1 MGNNVY
7 ASASLLPLLDCFN
20 AYSYLYFNDSIAAR
34 LCLRISILR
43 WVSLRQVS
51 SLTWFPS
58 PTFWLHF
65 WGYPEFDSVVG
76 EKARR
81 YRNMKDEKSL
91 YFVTAWRYFT
101 EIWNV
106 LRLQIWKH
114 HSNSYPLQLPGII
127 SLDCTLWSK
136 LIPGTCIREQHVW
149 KWLSLWPA
157 HGKQM
162 FSKRFDGI
170 PGSSQ
175 SVHNLSFQTYHPPTP
190 VHAQPHEMI
199 LQNPLCLF
207 MPPLISALAIFITQ
221 NIVWTPVSP
230 SSPAKSLLIF

>member
-1 MGNNVY
+1 MIPLQLDSVY
-7 ASASLLPLLDCFN
+7 VFQFWGESASGRFLLLPDFP
-20 AYSYLYFNDSIAAR
+20 AR
-34 LCLRISILR
+34 LSACISGATR
-43 WVSLRQVS
+43 
-51 SLTWFPS
+51 SLTQW
-58 PTFWLHF
+58 W
-65 WGYPEFDSVVG
+65 
-76 EKARR
+76 ARKHTGTETWR
-81 YRNMKDEKSL
+81 MKNSL